1 VPEESN
7 RQELTLTGE
16 TLMKKLV
23 LLGILM
29 GVASLAFGQQPH
41 PQKKTFTAKTTGKP
55 RPSQTAP
62 PLPRENTQ
70 GVLARA
76 SRGGNPFQLLNP
88 KAPAVY
94 GRAEDNVFLDP
105 ETGKWKGIKL
115 LTINF

>member
-1 VPEESN
+1 
-7 RQELTLTGE
+7 
-16 TLMKKLV
+16 MKKLV
-23 LLGILM
+23 LLGVLM
-29 GVASLAFGQQPH
+29 VVAGFAFAQSPQ
-41 PQKKTFTAKTTGKP
+41 PQKKTFTAKVTHKV
-55 RPSQTAP
+55 RPAPSPP
-62 PLPRENTQ
+62 PLRRENTE

-76 SRGGNPFQLLNP
+76 ARGGNPLQMLNP